1 MTHGRRKACCS
12 SGDMVT
18 SLFTGYQAVARR
30 ADTQPAGTRAWP
42 GGDVGSPEAPSLAP
56 QRGLRS
62 RGGADSGQ
70 ACQSRGGGVWLE
82 RSGRGTGG
90 RSSRR
95 VHGSGVILRQ
105 PGSHHR
111 HCPRDC
117 DPGRQG
123 CGLSRDPA
131 ARAPQMQSPRL
142 RASPEAPGAGPA
154 CPPGRC
160 VTRPSSPRPP
170 GRHCKPGRSASLE
183 GQAGALPSPQ
193 RASRRIGVWPC
204 HCR

>member
-1 MTHGRRKACCS
+1 MQTHSRQAHGRGQAGTWALRKRRVWPPNGQIMGC
-12 SGDMVT
+12 GR
-18 SLFTGYQAVARR
+18 RR
-30 ADTQPAGTRAWP
+30 AGLS
-42 GGDVGSPEAPSLAP
+42 V
-56 QRGLRS
+56 QR
-62 RGGADSGQ
+62 RGGVAGAKWQRDWGTQ
-70 ACQSRGGGVWLE
+70 QQTRPRI
-82 RSGRGTGG
+82 RSL
-90 RSSRR
+90 
-95 VHGSGVILRQ
+95 ILRQ

-123 CGLSRDPA
+123 RGLSRDPA
-131 ARAPQMQSPRL
+131 ARAPQTQSPRL
-142 RASPEAPGAGPA
+142 RASPEAPSAGPA

-204 HCR
+204 PAARKGGVLAVPNERLRSGLSSPSGRGAGAS